1 MLTPVRMD
9 DEGVVDV
16 QLLSLELVLLR
27 PLVLDVV
34 TKTPGEPDLGR
45 VVNIAPNLQLYGGLK
60 KGIYIFVIS
69 NRLHYALCFANQNAN
84 KNYQIFLFSF
94 IHGPK
99 LI

>member
-1 MLTPVRMD
+1 MD

-60 KGIYIFVIS
+60 NIEGIYIFGIS

-84 KNYQIFLFSF
+84 KLSDLFVFFHSWPRTNLIFL
-94 IHGPK
+94 
-99 LI
+99 